1 MATRRRKTDPRDALE
16 ALAAIRA
23 GASTPEGR
31 GALGEALE
39 KGTGVVAAKAA
50 AIIKE
55 QHLEGFE
62 DALRA
67 AFDRFAGDDAARTD
81 PSCRAKV
88 AILEALDF
96 LEWMDPEPF
105 LRGVRYVQEEKQWG
119 PPVDTATSVRSRSA
133 FALAR
138 LRHPDHALLMAELLV
153 DREPAVREAAADALA
168 HRGDPAG
175 APLALLKL
183 RSGDPEPPVL
193 LACLQALLALAPET
207 GLRVADEWLHGED
220 AGARELGAIALGE
233 SRREDALDRLL
244 AALERSVLPRERA
257 VLLRALALHRSERA
271 LAALLKVVASGPPAD
286 ARVVLE
292 ALGPRADERGLREQV
307 QAAVSEREESRGL
320 EDALG
325 RFRTNAGR

>member
-31 GALGEALE
+31 RALGEALE
-39 KGTGVVAAKAA
+39 KGAGVVAAKAA
-50 AIIKE
+50 AIIRE
-55 QHLEGFE
+55 QRLEGFE

-67 AFDRFAGDDAARTD
+67 AFDRFLQDPARTD

-119 PPVDTATSVRSRSA
+119 PPVDTATGVRSRSA

-138 LRHPDHALLMAELLV
+138 LRHPDHAMLMAELLV
-153 DREPAVREAAADALA
+153 DREPAVREAAADAIA

-175 APLALLKL
+175 APLLLLKL
-183 RSGDPEPPVL
+183 RTGDPEPPVL
-193 LACLQALLALAPET
+193 LACLQGLLELAPAT
-207 GLRVADEWLHGED
+207 GLAVADGWLYGED

-233 SRREDALDRLL
+233 SRREDALERLL
-244 AALERSVLPRERA
+244 EALERSATPRERA
-257 VLLRALALHRSERA
+257 VLFRALALHRSEGA
-271 LAALLKVVASGPPAD
+271 LAALLKVVAAGPVAD

-292 ALGPRADERGLREQV
+292 ALGPRAEERGLREQL
-307 QAAVSEREESRGL
+307 QNAASQREESRGL

-325 RFRTNAGR
+325 RFAQQRT

>member
-1 MATRRRKTDPRDALE
+1 MATRRRKTDARDALE
-16 ALAAIRA
+16 ALAAVRA

-31 GALGEALE
+31 RALVEALE
-39 KGTGVVAAKAA
+39 KGAGVVAARAA

-67 AFDRFAGDDAARTD
+67 AFDRFLQDPARTD
-81 PSCRAKV
+81 PSCHAKV
-88 AILEALDF
+88 ALLEALDF
-96 LEWMDPEPF
+96 LEWMDPAPF

-119 PPVDTATSVRSRSA
+119 PPVDTATGVRSRSA

-138 LRHPDHALLMAELLV
+138 LRHPDHALLMAELLA
-153 DREPAVREAAADALA
+153 DPEPMVREAAADALA

-175 APLALLKL
+175 AALALLKL
-183 RSGDPEPPVL
+183 RTGDPEPPVL

-207 GLRVADEWLHGED
+207 GLRVAEAWLHGED
-220 AGARELGAIALGE
+220 SGARELGAIALGE

-244 AALERSVLPRERA
+244 EALEWSVLPKGRA

-271 LAALLKVVASGPPAD
+271 LAALMKVVAAGSLAD
-286 ARVVLE
+286 ARVALE
-292 ALGPRADERGLREQV
+292 ALAPRADERGLREQV
-307 QAAVSEREESRGL
+307 HAAVSQREEPRGL
-320 EDALG
+320 QEALG
-325 RFRTNAGR
+325 RFAQERG